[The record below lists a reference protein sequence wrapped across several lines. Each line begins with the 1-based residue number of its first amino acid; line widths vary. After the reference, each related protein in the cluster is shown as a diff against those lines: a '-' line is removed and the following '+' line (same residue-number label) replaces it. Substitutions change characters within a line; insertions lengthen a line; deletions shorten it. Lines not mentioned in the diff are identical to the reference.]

1 MNILESETRGNVT
14 VAAVR
19 CDRLDAGRA
28 DRFKEEMAEIIP
40 GGGARLVLDL
50 ADVAFIDST
59 GIGAIASVLKRN
71 GPKGR
76 MMLCGVGP
84 TVRKV
89 FEITRFF
96 KIVPAADTRDEA
108 VAALDDAH

>member
-1 MNILESETRGNVT
+1 MKILESETRGNVT
-14 VAAVR
+14 VVAVR
-19 CDRLDAGRA
+19 CDRLDASQA
-28 DRFKEEMAEIIP
+28 DRFKEEIADIIP
-40 GGGARLVLDL
+40 EGGARLALDL

-59 GIGAIASVLKRN
+59 GIGAVASALKRN

-76 MMLCGVGP
+76 MMLCGVQP

-96 KIVPAADTRDEA
+96 KIVPAAETRDDA
-108 VAALDDAH
+108 VAALTGF